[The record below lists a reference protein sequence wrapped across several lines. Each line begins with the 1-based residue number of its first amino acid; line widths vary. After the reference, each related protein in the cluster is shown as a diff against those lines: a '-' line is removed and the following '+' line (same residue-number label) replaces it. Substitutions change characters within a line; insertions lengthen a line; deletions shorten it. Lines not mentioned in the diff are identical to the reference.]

1 MLNLLYCSLFPV
13 CTLGSLALLFRLACF
28 SLLLLKELL
37 LLHHH
42 HLLSICVSTRLLM
55 VQIFSVIFIILMNL
69 LILNLL
75 TTSDYLVTIIIVS
88 IFKYNLLAV
97 NIFGRLFS
105 FLLLSLHVVLN
116 YLFGEG
122 ETIRVIFI
130 LVFQIL
136 KKNLPVI
143 VVKLIQVNQHFFVVL
158 FHLVLDDSL
167 LILWRISTLASS
179 NLHFLQ
185 FLRNIDVK
193 LFFLLVI
200 RVVPFFLVVLQS
212 VIAGLLAF
220 GSFIYLRL
228 SFLQLLPLHIEQ
240 LGSFLI
246 NLFVVFSPGI
256 ILLLSHHLLLELQ
269 TLKNACRI
277 GFAKDALTLGVFFVV
292 ITKRLLIAVWD
303 NNIGSAI
310 RFLTYQLDSSLY
322 LSLTVVWIFF
332 LFKSI
337 FIWVTL
343 LLLLFGLAWLF
354 LFVWQAHLLFKELL
368 FHS

>member
-88 IFKYNLLAV
+88 IFKYNLL
-97 NIFGRLFS
+97 GRLFS

-167 LILWRISTLASS
+167 LIL
-179 NLHFLQ
+179 
-185 FLRNIDVK
+185 
-193 LFFLLVI
+193 
-200 RVVPFFLVVLQS
+200 
-212 VIAGLLAF
+212 
-220 GSFIYLRL
+220 
-228 SFLQLLPLHIEQ
+228 
-240 LGSFLI
+240 
-246 NLFVVFSPGI
+246 
-256 ILLLSHHLLLELQ
+256 
-269 TLKNACRI
+269 
-277 GFAKDALTLGVFFVV
+277 
-292 ITKRLLIAVWD
+292 
-303 NNIGSAI
+303 
-310 RFLTYQLDSSLY
+310 
-322 LSLTVVWIFF
+322 
-332 LFKSI
+332 
-337 FIWVTL
+337 
-343 LLLLFGLAWLF
+343 
-354 LFVWQAHLLFKELL
+354 
-368 FHS
+368 